1 MLTWSCNGRL
11 RLLLVLATAITRA
24 AGACWI
30 TPDANG
36 HVDTSSEPRPWPP
49 CQLHVGLLRC
59 WPYPFLTDCGFSMMS
74 IQRREGGVATR
85 PRLSGTWLVAL
96 TIFAGLRSAGAAF
109 CQCPRREIAKQNHP
123 TDDCEKWPGLEG
135 VDAQEAV
142 REHHPRRARPV
153 TNSSARES
161 SRLPDRRRPDPA
173 FARNLFSLWP
183 ELPRLLRLLL
193 PGAPA
198 APE

>member
-1 MLTWSCNGRL
+1 
-11 RLLLVLATAITRA
+11 
-24 AGACWI
+24 
-30 TPDANG
+30 
-36 HVDTSSEPRPWPP
+36 
-49 CQLHVGLLRC
+49 
-59 WPYPFLTDCGFSMMS
+59 MMS

-135 VDAQEAV
+135 VEAQEAV

>member
-1 MLTWSCNGRL
+1 MAW
-11 RLLLVLATAITRA
+11 VRA
-24 AGACWI
+24 
-30 TPDANG
+30 
-36 HVDTSSEPRPWPP
+36 
-49 CQLHVGLLRC
+49 
-59 WPYPFLTDCGFSMMS
+59 
-74 IQRREGGVATR
+74 
-85 PRLSGTWLVAL
+85 WLVAL
-96 TIFAGLRSAGAAF
+96 AIFAGLRLSLRDQVTSIAAARSQACEAAKIPRRATPPALLLPREPVSAAPLHAGSIADLPESPRRSVGAAGAAF

-123 TDDCEKWPGLEG
+123 PDDCEKWPGLEG
-135 VDAQEAV
+135 VEAQEAV

-161 SRLPDRRRPDPA
+161 CRLPDRRRPDPA